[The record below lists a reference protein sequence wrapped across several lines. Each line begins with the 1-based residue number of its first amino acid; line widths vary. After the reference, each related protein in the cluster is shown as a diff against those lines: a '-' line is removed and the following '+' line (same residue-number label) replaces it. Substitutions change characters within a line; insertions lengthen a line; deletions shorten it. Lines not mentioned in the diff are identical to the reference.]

1 MRIPTGFFAGFII
14 PLFAIALLN
23 YTQDTYFILQKEHLI
38 AGSIAQKERIRHAI
52 AIRRF
57 HPTTLVLG
65 SSRIRMLFPQKQGT
79 SKMQNYNAY
88 LNVGSMY
95 EIWRY
100 FQFAQTVQK
109 LDQVVIGLDLKSF
122 LLDGAIGK
130 GTQDFNEKRLSTIPW
145 EYVPTLFKD
154 YAHLLYSR
162 AATKAS
168 LIQIHKKIL
177 KEENQPSFTDIFLR
191 HFLHHIICQ
200 PQTRIQSD
208 GPPLQV
214 PPSVMLNMN
223 LSLNYLQQIVASAH
237 RDNIDLRLVIPSYH
251 AIRTVVSTSQDSSL
265 YDVWERKLVQ
275 LLEQEAMQYPE
286 TKPFPLWDFSGFN
299 SITTEPIPSIED
311 PSLSMLWFIDESHLN
326 KAGGEFVLDRIFGT
340 DTAKI
345 PEDFGVLL
353 NINNIEAHLQN
364 LHEQEESFY
373 GTHPEAIKYWYELY
387 NKICFSPLSEWDSRS
402 MQ

>member
-1 MRIPTGFFAGFII
+1 
-14 PLFAIALLN
+14 
-23 YTQDTYFILQKEHLI
+23 
-38 AGSIAQKERIRHAI
+38 
-52 AIRRF
+52 
-57 HPTTLVLG
+57 
-65 SSRIRMLFPQKQGT
+65 
-79 SKMQNYNAY
+79 
-88 LNVGSMY
+88 
-95 EIWRY
+95 
-100 FQFAQTVQK
+100 
-109 LDQVVIGLDLKSF
+109 
-122 LLDGAIGK
+122 
-130 GTQDFNEKRLSTIPW
+130 
-145 EYVPTLFKD
+145 
-154 YAHLLYSR
+154 
-162 AATKAS
+162 
-168 LIQIHKKIL
+168 
-177 KEENQPSFTDIFLR
+177 
-191 HFLHHIICQ
+191 
-200 PQTRIQSD
+200 
-208 GPPLQV
+208 
-214 PPSVMLNMN
+214 
-223 LSLNYLQQIVASAH
+223 
-237 RDNIDLRLVIPSYH
+237 
-251 AIRTVVSTSQDSSL
+251 SSL